1 MKKNLLLLCL
11 FVFPAFIPC
20 GCVKMALRLSPSLV
34 SDFREAIFEECDP
47 EMARDAIPANL
58 KLLEGLLK
66 SDPEN
71 HHILLALCQGLSGYC
86 MLFVE
91 TEAPERASTLYLR
104 ARDFGIR
111 ALGKKGEYLRH
122 PEKLGQDAYS
132 GLETFSS
139 EDVET
144 LFWVTLS
151 WSAWVNLNLDKPYAI
166 AHLPVLDACTQ
177 KITEM
182 AGDYMYG
189 LPWLL
194 MGTSLAARPPL
205 FGGDLYRSRKSF
217 ERALEISQGRF
228 HLVQYYYAR
237 YYAVRVQNKALFFQ
251 MLRDIQEGDPRGLK
265 AVCLINAVTRKRAEA
280 LKTQA
285 DELFF

>member
-1 MKKNLLLLCL
+1 MKKNLALLCL
-11 FVFPAFIPC
+11 FFLPAIIPG
-20 GCVKMALRLSPSLV
+20 GCVKMALRVSPSIV
-34 SDFREAIFEECDP
+34 SDFKDAIFEECDP

-71 HHILLALCQGLSGYC
+71 PHILLALSQGLSGYC

-91 TEAPERASTLYLR
+91 NESPERASSLYLR

-111 ALGKKGEYLRH
+111 ALGAKGECLRH
-122 PEKLGQDAYS
+122 TKNLGRGTCKSLKA
-132 GLETFSS
+132 FSQA
-139 EDVET
+139 DVEA

-151 WSAWVNLNLDKPYAI
+151 WSAWINLNLDKPSAI
-166 AHLPVLDACTQ
+166 AQLAVLDACTQ

-182 AGDYMYG
+182 AGDYMHG

-194 MGTSLAARPPL
+194 MGTTLAARPPL
-205 FGGDLYRSRKSF
+205 FGGDLNRSKKCF
-217 ERALEISQGRF
+217 ERALQISQGRF
-228 HLVQYYYAR
+228 HLVQYHYAR
-237 YYAVRVQNKALFFQ
+237 YYAVRTQDKPLFFQ
-251 MLRDIQEGDPRGLK
+251 MLRDIQDGDPRGLK
-265 AVCLINAVTRKRAEA
+265 DVCLINAVIREKSET
-280 LKTQA
+280 LKDQA